1 MLITEDEVTNLM
13 DLLKIP
19 VEKRNF
25 AELKK
30 RIQNLMEKNDNF
42 LDKDKNDTEEEN
54 ELKVESCFKKEA
66 SAIQNQINNEN
77 ESKRD
82 DDTCANQ
89 ISATKILEKFF
100 NNPGLQHLAE
110 NIFWNLEIKDLKICA
125 QINQSCK
132 LILQNPMFCLM
143 KFEHMSIKNKNDWIK
158 VIQSVKNSDKG
169 IAIISYLKWN
179 LKKEVVDPPCY
190 SNLAVQNDFR
200 KQILECC
207 TKRESSDENIEIVKI
222 LAPLTDNPKGPRF

>member
-42 LDKDKNDTEEEN
+42 PDEDKNDTEEEN
-54 ELKVESCFKKEA
+54 QLKVENSSPSGESCSKKEA

-82 DDTCANQ
+82 NDTCANQ
-89 ISATKILEKFF
+89 ISATTILEKIF

-110 NIFWNLEIKDLKICA
+110 NIFWNLDIEDLNICA
-125 QINQSCK
+125 QINQSCTQ
-132 LILQNPMFCLM
+132 ILQNPIFCLK
-143 KFEHMSIKNKNDWIK
+143 KFAKDAYY
-158 VIQSVKNSDKG
+158 NSLMLG
-169 IAIISYLKWN
+169 I
-179 LKKEVVDPPCY
+179 
-190 SNLAVQNDFR
+190 
-200 KQILECC
+200 
-207 TKRESSDENIEIVKI
+207 
-222 LAPLTDNPKGPRF
+222 

>member
-42 LDKDKNDTEEEN
+42 PDEDKNDTEEEN
-54 ELKVESCFKKEA
+54 ELKVESCFKKKA

-82 DDTCANQ
+82 NDTCANQ
-89 ISATKILEKFF
+89 ISATTILEKIF

-110 NIFWNLEIKDLKICA
+110 NIFWNLHVEDLKICA

-132 LILQNPMFCLM
+132 QILQNPIFCLI
-143 KFEHMSIKNKNDWIK
+143 KFRQLSKKN
-158 VIQSVKNSDKG
+158 
-169 IAIISYLKWN
+169 
-179 LKKEVVDPPCY
+179 
-190 SNLAVQNDFR
+190 
-200 KQILECC
+200 
-207 TKRESSDENIEIVKI
+207 
-222 LAPLTDNPKGPRF
+222 

>member
-42 LDKDKNDTEEEN
+42 PDEDKNDTEEEN
-54 ELKVESCFKKEA
+54 QLKVENSSPSGESCSKKEA
-66 SAIQNQINNEN
+66 STIQNQINNEN

-82 DDTCANQ
+82 NDTCANQ
-89 ISATKILEKFF
+89 ISATTILEKFF

-110 NIFWNLEIKDLKICA
+110 NIFWNLDIKDLKICA

-132 LILQNPMFCLM
+132 QILQNLIVLC
-143 KFEHMSIKNKNDWIK
+143 KT
-158 VIQSVKNSDKG
+158 QSH
-169 IAIISYLKWN
+169 I
-179 LKKEVVDPPCY
+179 
-190 SNLAVQNDFR
+190 
-200 KQILECC
+200 
-207 TKRESSDENIEIVKI
+207 
-222 LAPLTDNPKGPRF
+222 

>member
-54 ELKVESCFKKEA
+54 ELKVESCSKKEA

-82 DDTCANQ
+82 DDTCTNQ
-89 ISATKILEKFF
+89 ISATTILEKFF

-110 NIFWNLEIKDLKICA
+110 NIFWNLDIKDLKICA
-125 QINQSCK
+125 QIN
-132 LILQNPMFCLM
+132 
-143 KFEHMSIKNKNDWIK
+143 
-158 VIQSVKNSDKG
+158 
-169 IAIISYLKWN
+169 
-179 LKKEVVDPPCY
+179 
-190 SNLAVQNDFR
+190 
-200 KQILECC
+200 
-207 TKRESSDENIEIVKI
+207 
-222 LAPLTDNPKGPRF
+222 